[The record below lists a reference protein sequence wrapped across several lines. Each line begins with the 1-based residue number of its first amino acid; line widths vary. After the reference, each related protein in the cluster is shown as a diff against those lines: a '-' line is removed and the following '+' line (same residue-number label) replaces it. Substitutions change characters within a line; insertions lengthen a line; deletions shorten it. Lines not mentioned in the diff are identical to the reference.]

1 MIYGAVPTGVTFAM
15 MIKIFITKTGQT
27 TISSYRT
34 IKVVITFSVKG
45 FFIAVSI
52 NFAIRT
58 NGAMPI
64 TMTRGIWPRSWA
76 SWANVNQTTLNCETR
91 KND

>member
-1 MIYGAVPTGVTFAM
+1 MNRTVPAGVTFAM

-34 IKVVITFSVKG
+34 IKVVITFSVKRG
-45 FFIAVSI
+45 FVTVSI
-52 NFAIRT
+52 NLTIRV
-58 NGAMPI
+58 NGTMPI
-64 TMTRGIWPRSWA
+64 IVTRGIWPGSWA